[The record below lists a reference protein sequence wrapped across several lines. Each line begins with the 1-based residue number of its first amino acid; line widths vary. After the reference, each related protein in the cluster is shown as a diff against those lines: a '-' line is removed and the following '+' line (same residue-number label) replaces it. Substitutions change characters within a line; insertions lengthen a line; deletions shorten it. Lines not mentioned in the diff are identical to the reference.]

1 MADFANL
8 IAPFQK
14 AAELFDSSQ
23 TYGLVPFGQWEI
35 RNKFNQPALPTI
47 PDINLSSTPGLTDL
61 IALIPGA
68 GGLVSDLTHL
78 ISDVTKGRLDQLVG
92 DLAKLI
98 PDNLAFVKQQIG
110 VGLSL
115 VSLLNVFRN
124 AGKVGPAVQQGY
136 VNYFISPDGFTTLEG
151 GKIAPP
157 TFQIGSGAANNTDP
171 SLAEI
176 AGEVRKFASHKT
188 ADQYIRDLIRV
199 TVEASGDALFDL
211 NRRNQA
217 MTARND
223 DRGKIMQTWFNGFAN
238 LAEATTTSA
247 VEEASQG
254 ISSFS
259 TNPLIAASL
268 ATFAGTIARKA
279 TQNAFLIEIDVN

>member
-110 VGLSL
+110 
-115 VSLLNVFRN
+115 
-124 AGKVGPAVQQGY
+124 
-136 VNYFISPDGFTTLEG
+136 
-151 GKIAPP
+151 
-157 TFQIGSGAANNTDP
+157 
-171 SLAEI
+171 
-176 AGEVRKFASHKT
+176 
-188 ADQYIRDLIRV
+188 
-199 TVEASGDALFDL
+199 
-211 NRRNQA
+211 
-217 MTARND
+217 
-223 DRGKIMQTWFNGFAN
+223 
-238 LAEATTTSA
+238 
-247 VEEASQG
+247 
-254 ISSFS
+254 
-259 TNPLIAASL
+259 
-268 ATFAGTIARKA
+268 
-279 TQNAFLIEIDVN
+279 